1 LKVSLLHQNCADR
14 GKSEDFPDFT
24 QLGKEKNRYTIL
36 KNDGKEEAMEELWR
50 KAKFFGLGVLDFTRE
65 KVEAVVADMV
75 KRGELSEQETPQAV
89 AELMERAKSEQEVF
103 LDKLKV
109 MVEKVISG
117 TGLARS
123 ADLEALEKRVA
134 DLEKKL

>member
-1 LKVSLLHQNCADR
+1 M
-14 GKSEDFPDFT
+14 SEDFPDFT

-36 KNDGKEEAMEELWR
+36 NNDGKEEAMEELWR
-50 KAKFFGLGVLDFTRE
+50 KAKLFGLGVLDFTRE

-117 TGLARS
+117 AGLARS

>member
-1 LKVSLLHQNCADR
+1 LKLSLLQQDCTDR
-14 GKSEDFPDFT
+14 GRSGDFPDFT
-24 QLGKEKNRYTIL
+24 QLGKEKNRYNIL
-36 KNDGKEEAMEELWR
+36 NNDGKEEAMEELWR
-50 KAKFFGLGVLDFTRE
+50 KAKPFGLGVLDFTRE

-89 AELMERAKSEQEVF
+89 AELLERAKSEQDVF
-103 LDKLKV
+103 MDKLKA

-117 TGLARS
+117 AGLARS

>member
-1 LKVSLLHQNCADR
+1 
-14 GKSEDFPDFT
+14 
-24 QLGKEKNRYTIL
+24 
-36 KNDGKEEAMEELWR
+36 MEELWR
-50 KAKFFGLGVLDFTRE
+50 KAKLFGLGVLDFTRE

-89 AELMERAKSEQEVF
+89 AELMERAKSEQDVF
-103 LDKLKV
+103 MDKLRA

-117 TGLARS
+117 AGLARS

>member
-1 LKVSLLHQNCADR
+1 M
-14 GKSEDFPDFT
+14 SEDFPDFT

-36 KNDGKEEAMEELWR
+36 NNDGKEEAMEELWR
-50 KAKFFGLGVLDFTRE
+50 KAKLFGLGVLDFTRE